1 MEEIMNIF
9 INNGVGVACLIYFMY
24 FNKVQMEKNTNAI
37 NDLKMANIELINEI
51 KNLISKNVE

>member
-9 INNGVGVACLIYFMY
+9 INNGVEVACLFYFMY